1 MTITAI
7 FDELGMADV
16 KVSRIIG
23 LFLALL
29 TITISFSILAGMTYT
44 NIKIDNSSFEF
55 DTNNPSSLEEF
66 AYSLFD
72 ISSVLSATVVV
83 LVSIYFCF
91 MLDQ

>member
-1 MTITAI
+1 
-7 FDELGMADV
+7 MAGL

-29 TITISFSILAGMTYT
+29 TITISFSILAGIIYT
-44 NIKIDNSSFEF
+44 NMKI
-55 DTNNPSSLEEF
+55 TNNPDSSEEF

-72 ISSVLSATVVV
+72 IGSVLSATVVV
-83 LVSIYFCF
+83 LVSIYFCC